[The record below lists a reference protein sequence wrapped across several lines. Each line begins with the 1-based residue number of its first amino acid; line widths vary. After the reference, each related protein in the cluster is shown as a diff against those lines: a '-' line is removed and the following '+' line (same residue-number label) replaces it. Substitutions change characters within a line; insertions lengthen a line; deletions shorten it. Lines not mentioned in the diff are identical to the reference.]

1 MEIALCS
8 VSKDYPGVR
17 VLDDVCAEF
26 APGTIVALLGSN
38 GAGKTTLLR
47 CLATLTS
54 PDSGEICM
62 DDEVLRRGRV
72 DLRRRM
78 MFLPDFP
85 PVIAGTD
92 VLGMIAIY
100 LRLWEADRE
109 GIEDRVADLA
119 GRLEL
124 ASLCGLPVEVLSRG
138 QRYKTALAALLAVDP
153 ELWLLD
159 EPFASGM
166 DPQGIATFRVEA
178 AAAARERGRIIFYST
193 QMVDLAAGFSD
204 RIAVLTRGSLA
215 VYDTVADLKR
225 DPRELDA
232 LLTSRRR

>member
-1 MEIALCS
+1 MEIALRS
-8 VSKDYPGVR
+8 ISKSYPGAR

-54 PDSGEICM
+54 PDDGDVFI
-62 DDEVLRRGRV
+62 DDEPLRRGRI

-92 VLGMIAIY
+92 VLGMIAIH
-100 LRLWEADRE
+100 LRLWGADRVGVE
-109 GIEDRVADLA
+109 HRVADLA

-124 ASLCGLPVEVLSRG
+124 AALCGLPVETLSRG
-138 QRYKTALAALLAVDP
+138 QRYKTALASLLAVDP

-166 DPQGIATFRVEA
+166 DPQGIATFRTEA
-178 AAAARERGRIIFYST
+178 AAAARERGRTIFYST
-193 QMVDLAAGFSD
+193 QMVELAAGFSD

-215 VYDTVADLKR
+215 VYDTKAELNC
-225 DPRELDA
+225 DPRALEA
-232 LLTSRRR
+232 LLTTRRG